1 VRYLSSACLAAL
13 AVVLGACSGPR
24 RDTAE
29 NAAAC
34 SALAK
39 ILSDQEQGF
48 VNQAQSIRA
57 RHVAIQ
63 EYDREMID
71 AIIERRK
78 GIQQTKLTELS
89 VSEEVSGCSGS
100 RLDEL
105 RYRAQQEMANL
116 RDFLNDFNR
125 ALKTDPSD
133 VFIDAP

>member
-1 VRYLSSACLAAL
+1 VRYLSLACLAAL

-24 RDTAE
+24 RDSAE

-34 SALAK
+34 GALAK
-39 ILSDQEQGF
+39 VLSEQEQGF

-57 RHVAIQ
+57 RHLLLQ
-63 EYDREMID
+63 EYDREMIT
-71 AIIERRK
+71 AITERRK
-78 GIQQTKLTELS
+78 AIQQTKLTELS
-89 VSEEVSGCSGS
+89 VSDEVSGCSGP

-125 ALKTDPSD
+125 ALKTDPAD
-133 VFIDAP
+133 IFIDAP